1 MADRV
6 GGLDRPR
13 AWRYRGVRPVDGHSL
28 KFRPSIRATLALAA
42 GAALMTLTL
51 ASPRASAPS
60 RSPHE
65 HLAREIEARTGLTLS
80 PGELAF
86 EDGRSPSWI
95 DAVVGR
101 SVMFCARER
110 AGAARDLYRARVRVT
125 PDGTVLTLAALANLT
140 VSPLG
145 DDGPLLVDARSR
157 RVAFA
162 TRAFGRAQSVAV
174 LDLRAGRRIGMRRG
188 VTNLLDTGSWS
199 GVERWDLRL
208 DPPQRDVSLSFANE
222 ALRVRGDATA
232 WHVTVDADR
241 VEPAAGVV
249 LARQQHV
256 DKPLVLWA
264 VDSVRGLSWVGPAPI
279 AWLEREVFGA
289 RDVARRF
296 AWRWLGVRPN
306 APVSDV
312 PEAPEVVDRE
322 GRVIATA
329 RPDANDPYWPPPPV
343 APPLAASL
351 GRERNEGVWIA
362 SAPSWLRAHA
372 DAPPLFY
379 RTWVRLDAERPYA
392 RVHLLAM
399 DMRQME
405 LGMQA
410 GVEDP
415 VPLVGPRGDG
425 RIPRRPELLARVVGA
440 FNGAFKTEHGAYGM
454 VVSRRVLLPP
464 KPRAATV
471 ATLDDGRVA
480 MGSWG
485 PDSALPASLVSL
497 RQNLDPL
504 VDNGVEN
511 PTRRSQ
517 WGFVLGGIESMPTV
531 RSGLCADAHGHILY
545 VWSEET
551 TARMMARAMRL
562 AGCVYGMHLDM
573 NPGHAAFHYLRVEDV
588 AARQFRYQSMV
599 SGMRSGGDR
608 FLYYTLKDFFYL
620 ALRDPAPPP
629 VEGATWTAA
638 GLPQPP
644 PRWLPALYALD
655 LQASGSTFRVTS
667 LALDRV
673 ALRVRAGR
681 EEPPPLRATE
691 LTTLPPSDASR
702 ALGAIEVGVSV
713 DAAHPRGV
721 VLDGRTVVSF
731 AHAAAHGARL
741 ETGPWGVRVVPMESA
756 PPAEGDALQGTLVV
770 QDGAAVEL
778 ADDGARPRLA
788 LGLTRDRRLVV
799 LEGSAGARVV
809 QAALVA
815 LGVSAGMLVETGA
828 REPSVHWASP
838 RDALRDA
845 YPATTLFMLAR
856 EARSPVARLE
866 ETFSA
871 NGNSADSRGTVAS
884 TATGR

>member
-1 MADRV
+1 M
-6 GGLDRPR
+6 
-13 AWRYRGVRPVDGHSL
+13 DGHTL
-28 KFRPSIRATLALAA
+28 KLHVSARATLALAT
-42 GAALMTLTL
+42 GAALVSL
-51 ASPRASAPS
+51 AFAPSPIQTTS

-65 HLAREIEARTGLTLS
+65 RLAQEIGARTGLTLS
-80 PGELAF
+80 PGEIAF
-86 EDGRSPSWI
+86 EDARPLSWI

-101 SVMFCARER
+101 SVTFCARER
-110 AGAARDLYRARVRVT
+110 AGATRDLYRARLRVT
-125 PDGTVLTLAALANLT
+125 PDGAVLTLGSLANLS

-145 DDGPLLVDARSR
+145 DDGPLLIDARSR
-157 RVAFA
+157 RIAFA
-162 TRAFGRAQSVAV
+162 TRAFGRVQSVAV
-174 LDLRAGRRIGMRRG
+174 LDLRAGRRVGLRRG

-208 DPPQRDVSLSFANE
+208 DPAQRDVSLTFANE
-222 ALRVRGDATA
+222 ALRVRGDAAT
-232 WHVTVDADR
+232 WSVTVSPDR
-241 VEPAAGVV
+241 VEPTAGVV

-256 DKPLVLWA
+256 DKPFVLWA
-264 VDSVRGLSWVGPAPI
+264 VDSVRGISWVGPAPI

-289 RDVARRF
+289 RDVVRRL
-296 AWRWLGVRPN
+296 AWRWLGVRPSTP
-306 APVSDV
+306 ASDV
-312 PEAPEVVDRE
+312 PETPEVVDRE
-322 GRVIATA
+322 GRLIATA
-329 RPDANDPYWPPPPV
+329 RPDADDPHWPPPPI

-351 GRERNEGVWIA
+351 GRERNEGAWVA
-362 SAPSWLRAHA
+362 SAPPWLRAHP

-485 PDSALPASLVSL
+485 QESALPPSLVSL

-551 TARMMARAMRL
+551 TGRMMARAMRL

-620 ALRDPAPPP
+620 ALRDPAPPL
-629 VEGATWTAA
+629 VEGATWTAS

-655 LQASGSTFRVTS
+655 LRAGGSTFRVTS

-673 ALRVRAGR
+673 AFRVRAGR
-681 EEPPPLRATE
+681 EEPPPARATE
-691 LTTLPPSDASR
+691 LTTLPTADASR

-721 VLDGRTVVSF
+721 ILDGRTVVPFS
-731 AHAAAHGARL
+731 HAGAHGARL
-741 ETGPWGVRVVPMESA
+741 EVGPWGVRIVPMESA
-756 PPAEGDALQGTLVV
+756 PASEGDALQGTLVV
-770 QDGAAVEL
+770 QDGVAIEL
-778 ADDGARPRLA
+778 ADDVARPRLA
-788 LGLTRDRRLVV
+788 LGLTRDRRLLM
-799 LEGSAGARVV
+799 LEGSASVGAL
-809 QAALVA
+809 QAAFRALGASAGLLVA
-815 LGVSAGMLVETGA
+815 TGA
-828 REPSVHWASP
+828 RGPSVHWASP

-845 YPATTLFMLAR
+845 YPATTLFVLGR
-856 EARSPVARLE
+856 EARPPVVRLE
-866 ETFSA
+866 ETFA
-871 NGNSADSRGTVAS
+871 AAGNSADSRGTVAS
-884 TATGR
+884 PPTGR